1 MTDRG
6 EPQEP
11 PAEAPPFDEEASLE
25 RAMSVIGLL
34 SEEVGSRRPTSRDEA
49 LAALL
54 LRDRLRAAGVDTEIE
69 RFSGYSTFGLP
80 FGLIQAVGV
89 LPSLLPSRFRRARSA
104 LALASGAALAS
115 EGSLRWTP
123 VSDVL
128 SRSPSGN
135 VVGTIEPR
143 GDARRTLCLMAHMDT
158 SRSGL
163 MFDPRFVGALGA
175 WISLQSLAGMAQAV
189 GEPLVGGTS
198 RGRAMLAGAR
208 GVLLAGLALL
218 AEREVRGVDVP
229 GANDNASGCG
239 VVAALA
245 AELAAQPLAET
256 RVVILLTGCEEAGT
270 LGAQAFLK
278 ERDTTGWLF
287 LNFDNVGGPGSV
299 RYLRREGV
307 LTKWDADPG
316 LVSVAEQVAD
326 ADPELRLLPT
336 DSPAGLTY
344 DASPIHAAGGRAMTF
359 SVQDGSIPNLHWP
372 TDTLENVS
380 VDGVGRTLG
389 AGRAMVELLDAGAA
403 D

>member
-1 MTDRG
+1 
-6 EPQEP
+6 
-11 PAEAPPFDEEASLE
+11 
-25 RAMSVIGLL
+25 
-34 SEEVGSRRPTSRDEA
+34 
-49 LAALL
+49 
-54 LRDRLRAAGVDTEIE
+54 
-69 RFSGYSTFGLP
+69 
-80 FGLIQAVGV
+80 
-89 LPSLLPSRFRRARSA
+89 
-104 LALASGAALAS
+104 
-115 EGSLRWTP
+115 
-123 VSDVL
+123 
-128 SRSPSGN
+128 
-135 VVGTIEPR
+135 
-143 GDARRTLCLMAHMDT
+143 MAHMDT